1 MTKKTTLKP
10 IKLEYRAVGSADSAA
25 YTAVMGLLNDFA
37 IAQDSPDETNIESE
51 FYDSPFDIL
60 YTGKPIK
67 LTFTLVN
74 YALEDLPALFGGT
87 YTAATYTS
95 VLAVTD
101 TAPTT
106 AAIGD
111 KYVGITSKKIY
122 TATAANTWDAGATLT
137 ADTAYRS
144 AADNKLY
151 VYDGTTV
158 AASDSIKYN
167 EKYSGAT
174 SAYTTEWEWK
184 ITYQKGNKGM
194 VLYRGKTAGTLKQ
207 ENKGALG
214 YSVTITSLVT
224 GSNTDNASDDKMYDI
239 IGE

>member
-10 IKLEYRAVGSADSAA
+10 IKLEYRAVGSLDTVE
-25 YTAVMGLLNDFA
+25 YTPVMGLVNDFA
-37 IAQDSPDETNIESE
+37 IAQDAPDETNIEAE

-74 YALEDLPALFGGT
+74 YDLVDLPALFGGT

-122 TATAANTWDAGATLT
+122 TATAANTWDSGATLT
-137 ADTAYRS
+137 TDTAYRS

-151 VYDGTTV
+151 VYDGTNI

-214 YSVTITSLVT
+214 YSVTITSLVA
-224 GSNTDNASDDKMYDI
+224 GSNTGDKMYDI